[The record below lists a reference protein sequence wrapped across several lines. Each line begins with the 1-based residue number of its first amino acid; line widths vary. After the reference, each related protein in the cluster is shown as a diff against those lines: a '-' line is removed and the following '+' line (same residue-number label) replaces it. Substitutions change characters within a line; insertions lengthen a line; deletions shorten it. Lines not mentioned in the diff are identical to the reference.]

1 MDKGRPTTGFSGRIP
16 SAMAATIAVVSDT
29 HCLDWEEVHPD
40 IRSALSEA
48 DVAVHCGDFTRMS
61 VVEGLRRVARKA
73 VMQILKLS
81 LTQIHSPFMPGFH
94 GHLSTRFVFFSVYEH
109 QVRF

>member
-1 MDKGRPTTGFSGRIP
+1 
-16 SAMAATIAVVSDT
+16 MAATIAVVSDT

-48 DVAVHCGDFTRMS
+48 DFAVHCGDFTRMS

-73 VMQILKLS
+73 VMVHGNSDPIDQAQGLLPWQLRNRPIRALCFASKL
-81 LTQIHSPFMPGFH
+81 HPPGGPESINIF
-94 GHLSTRFVFFSVYEH
+94 
-109 QVRF
+109 